1 MRTLLLTALILNLLV
16 SQGVWLDHRYHDHA
30 QDEVCEIC
38 ISAHVHGLSTSTT
51 LPKILADWQTLPII
65 HHLSTVGTSRFAN
78 FQLIRAPP
86 SIS

>member
-16 SQGVWLDHRYHDHA
+16 SQGVWLDHRYHDYA

-51 LPKILADWQTLPII
+51 LPEILTDWQTLPVI
-65 HHLSTVGTSRFAN
+65 HHLSTIGTSHFAN